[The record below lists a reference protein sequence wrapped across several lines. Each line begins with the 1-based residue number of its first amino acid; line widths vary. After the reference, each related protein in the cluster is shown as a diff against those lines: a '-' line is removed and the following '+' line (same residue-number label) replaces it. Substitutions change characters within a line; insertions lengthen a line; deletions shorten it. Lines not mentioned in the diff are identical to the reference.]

1 MKNLLSLHRYI
12 LGIACLLISIQVQA
26 QSPSLR
32 SIVERTTISSDETLM
47 LTVRY
52 NGPRQQSQPS
62 FAQLNSHF
70 TIKSRQQSNQT
81 SITNGRMSSY
91 TDWTLTLFPKKEG
104 RLIIPSFRL
113 GSLISDAV
121 EITVTPERPV
131 PAGQVK
137 DIFIETVIDK
147 SSLYVQEQLTLTYRL
162 FFSRNIS
169 ALDPE
174 PLVLENIIKDSL
186 PNARYNRRI
195 NGTLYA
201 IAEYSYALFPQVSGE
216 FEIPSLQWLIKIPKK
231 NSNRSFFGLSGQA
244 EVVRRRTDK
253 QTITVLP
260 RSSTYP
266 SNKPWLPATHVSLD
280 ESWSQDPNQMT
291 TGEPLTRTIV
301 LKVKGLMASQ
311 LPPIWQQQVVNHLKI
326 YADKPELSDEK
337 NSDGFTAIRIESA
350 AVVLNAEGSV
360 TLPAVKVPWWNT
372 KTDTLEWAA
381 IPERVITAKGSTP
394 LYAPLNSANS
404 STLDS
409 SKNAGNMVSSTP
421 LATGQVN
428 PTILSSEEK
437 DELTSQLFFWKA
449 LSQALLLLLGA
460 SISYIIYVLR
470 RPAAK
475 PSSRYNADTSNIKK
489 AFSLL
494 QKHSK
499 SGNSKELRE
508 ALLIWA
514 NLYWKSHAPKTLQD
528 IANRIDD
535 ENIRNEIKIL
545 DANLYADASD
555 SPHEGSKLVQLLKTY
570 ISQQQDNRPSEEL
583 QPLYGR

>member
-12 LGIACLLISIQVQA
+12 LGIACLLISFQVQA

-32 SIVERTTISSDETLM
+32 SIVERTTISSDETLI

-70 TIKSRQQSNQT
+70 TIKSRQQSNQH
-81 SITNGRMSSY
+81 SIINGKVSSH
-91 TDWTLTLFPKKEG
+91 TDWTLTLYPKKEG

-113 GSLISDAV
+113 GSVISDAV
-121 EITVTPERPV
+121 EITVTPERQL

-147 SSLYVQEQLTLTYRL
+147 TSLYVQEQLTLTYRL
-162 FFSRNIS
+162 FYSRNVN
-169 ALDPE
+169 AFEAE
-174 PLVLENIIKDSL
+174 PLVLENVIKDSL

-195 NGTLYA
+195 NGKLYA

-216 FEIPSLQWLIKIPKK
+216 FEIPSLQWLIKIPRK
-231 NSNRSFFGLSGQA
+231 NSNRSFFGLSGQT

-253 QTITVLP
+253 HTITVLP

-266 SNKPWLPATHVSLD
+266 RNKPWLPATHVSLD

-311 LPPIWQQQVVNHLKI
+311 LPPVWQQQVVNNLKI

-372 KTDTLEWAA
+372 NTDTLEWAA

-394 LYAPLNSANS
+394 LYAPLNSTLNS
-404 STLDS
+404 PQ
-409 SKNAGNMVSSTP
+409 NAGSIASSTP
-421 LATGQVN
+421 LATGQAN
-428 PTILSSEEK
+428 PTIISSEEK
-437 DELTSQLFFWKA
+437 DELTSQLFFWKT
-449 LSQALLLLLGA
+449 LSQVLLVLLGA

-475 PSSRYNADTSNIKK
+475 PSSRYNSDESNIKK

-494 QKHSK
+494 QKHCQ
-499 SGNSKELRE
+499 SGHSKELRE

-514 NLYWKSHAPKTLQD
+514 NLYWKLHAPKTLQD
-528 IANRIDD
+528 IADRIDD
-535 ENIRNEIKIL
+535 ENIRDEIKIL
-545 DANLYADASD
+545 DANLYADAPD
-555 SPHEGSKLVQLLKTY
+555 SPREGSKLAQLLKTY
-570 ISQQQDNRPSEEL
+570 VSQQKDQSANKEL

>member
-12 LGIACLLISIQVQA
+12 LGIACLLISFQIQA

-32 SIVERTTISSDETLM
+32 SIVERTTITADETLI

-70 TIKSRQQSNQT
+70 TIKSRQQSNQH
-81 SITNGRMSSY
+81 SVINGKVSSH

-137 DIFIETVIDK
+137 DIFIETVVDK
-147 SSLYVQEQLTLTYRL
+147 SSVYVQEQLTLTYRL
-162 FFSRNIS
+162 FYSRNVN
-169 ALDPE
+169 AFEAE
-174 PLVLENIIKDSL
+174 PLVIENVIKDSL

-195 NGTLYA
+195 NGKLYA

-216 FEIPSLQWLIKIPKK
+216 FEIPSLQWLIKIPK
-231 NSNRSFFGLSGQA
+231 NNTNRSFFGFSSRVEA
-244 EVVRRRTDK
+244 VRRRTDK
-253 QTITVLP
+253 HTITVLP
-260 RSSTYP
+260 RSSTFP
-266 SNKPWLPATHVSLD
+266 SNKPWLPATHVSLE
-280 ESWSQDPNQMT
+280 ESWSQDPNQMN

-311 LPPIWQQQVVNHLKI
+311 LPPVWQQQVVNNLKI

-350 AVVLNAEGSV
+350 AVVLNAAGSV

-372 KTDTLEWAA
+372 NTDTLEWAA
-381 IPERVITAKGSTP
+381 IPERVITAKGTTP
-394 LYAPLNSANS
+394 LYSPHNSPLNSPQ
-404 STLDS
+404 
-409 SKNAGNMVSSTP
+409 NAGNIVSSTP

-428 PTILSSEEK
+428 PTALSSKEN
-437 DELTSQLFFWKA
+437 DELNSQLFFWKT
-449 LSQALLLLLGA
+449 LSQVLLALLGA

-470 RPAAK
+470 RPSAK
-475 PSSRYNADTSNIKK
+475 PSSLYNADESNIKK
-489 AFSLL
+489 VFSLL
-494 QKHSK
+494 QKHSQ
-499 SGNSKELRE
+499 SGNAKELRE
-508 ALLIWA
+508 TLLIWA
-514 NLYWKSHAPKTLQD
+514 NLYWESQPPKTLQD

-535 ENIRNEIKIL
+535 EKIRDEIEIL
-545 DANLYADASD
+545 DANLYADAPD
-555 SPHEGSKLVQLLKTY
+555 SPHEGSKLAQLLKAY
-570 ISQQQDNRPSEEL
+570 ISQQKVQSPSNKL
-583 QPLYGR
+583 QPLYGT